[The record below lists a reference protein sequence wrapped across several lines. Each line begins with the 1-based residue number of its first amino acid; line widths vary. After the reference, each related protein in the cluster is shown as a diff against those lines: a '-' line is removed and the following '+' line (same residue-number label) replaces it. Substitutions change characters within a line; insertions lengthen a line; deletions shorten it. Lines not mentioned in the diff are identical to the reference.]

1 MGGSPV
7 VKTVKRAVKSVVK
20 PVVETIKPT
29 SSAPNRRKEVI
40 KKMTKVKQST
50 PESTSVSRTKLVRST
65 RKKNL
70 ETTDGITELA
80 SVRNKR
86 KILLGDQGTKL
97 G

>member
-40 KKMTKVKQST
+40 KKMTKVKQSK
-50 PESTSVSRTKLVRST
+50 PESTTVSRTKLVRST
-65 RKKNL
+65 RKKEFRNNRWYN
-70 ETTDGITELA
+70 GI
-80 SVRNKR
+80 SF
-86 KILLGDQGTKL
+86 G
-97 G
+97 

>member
-7 VKTVKRAVKSVVK
+7 VKLVKKNIEKIIR
-20 PVVETIKPT
+20 PT
-29 SSAPNRRKEVI
+29 SNATQRRPEVQSKSAIV
-40 KKMTKVKQST
+40 KKTV
-50 PESTSVSRTKLVRST
+50 PESTTVSRTKLVRST

-70 ETTDGITELA
+70 DTIDQMTDLA

-86 KILLGDQGTKL
+86 KILLGDTGSKL